1 MGQFCVER
9 LKKDLIVSCRTWEEK
24 RGPGAGLGS
33 APPLAAFNSEQGM
46 LLFPT
51 LFPQL
56 YNKAFELDD
65 MQNPL
70 DKV

>member
-1 MGQFCVER
+1 MGQFCVEH
-9 LKKDLIVSCRTWEEK
+9 LKDLIFSCRAWEEK
-24 RGPGAGLGS
+24 RGPGARLGLT
-33 APPLAAFNSEQGM
+33 PPLAAFNCEQGM

-65 MQNPL
+65 RQDP
-70 DKV
+70 